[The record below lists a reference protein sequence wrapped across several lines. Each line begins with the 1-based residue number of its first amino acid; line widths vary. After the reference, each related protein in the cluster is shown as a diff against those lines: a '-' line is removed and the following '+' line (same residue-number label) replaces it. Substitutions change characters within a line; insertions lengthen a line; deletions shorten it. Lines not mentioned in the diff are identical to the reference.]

1 MWDYL
6 LLKTLHIISAT
17 VLFGTGLGSAFF
29 MYKAVRSG
37 SLEAI
42 RVTASHVIIADWWF
56 TTPAVVIQPLTGVLL
71 MQRLGYGFDT
81 PWFYTVAGLYLLAGA
96 CWVPVVAIQYR
107 MLQIVMKNADNTML
121 PETFDR
127 WFGVWIRLG
136 IPAFCAVLILFVL
149 MVYRPGL

>member
-6 LLKTLHIISAT
+6 LLKTLHVISAT
-17 VLFGTGLGSAFF
+17 VLFGTGLGTAFF

-37 SLEAI
+37 SLEAM

-56 TTPAVVIQPLTGVLL
+56 TMPAVVIQPLTGVLL
-71 MQRLGYGFDT
+71 MQHLGYGFDT

-107 MLQIVMKNADNTML
+107 MLQIVMKNADNTIL
-121 PETFDR
+121 PETFYR
-127 WFGVWIRLG
+127 WFRVWIRLG
-136 IPAFCAVLILFVL
+136 IPAFCAVLVLFVL

>member
-17 VLFGTGLGSAFF
+17 VLFGTGLGTAFF
-29 MYKAVRSG
+29 MYKAVRTG
-37 SLEAI
+37 SVEAI

-56 TTPAVVIQPLTGVLL
+56 TTPAVLIQPLTGALL

-81 PWFYTVAGLYLLAGA
+81 PWFFTVAGLYLLAGV
-96 CWVPVVAIQYR
+96 CWVPVVVIQCR
-107 MLQIVMKNADNTML
+107 MKQIVSQNADNTIL
-121 PETFDR
+121 PEMFYW
-127 WFGVWIRLG
+127 WFRVWIRLG
-136 IPAFCAVLILFVL
+136 IPAFFAVLAVFVL